1 MLQNERSL
9 EMTRQQHQT
18 EYVVRC
24 LFERVGDASFV
35 GHLDL
40 MHTFDRA
47 IRRAEMPILYT
58 QGYNPRPMMVFAL
71 PLGVGID
78 TLGDYVDIS
87 LSRVVDAE
95 EFMEKVNKNLPRGV
109 KLYGGIN
116 IDEPKNSLMSVVTTA
131 MYRIK
136 APGVQ
141 EPMLRLFEKD
151 EIKVEKKSKGKI
163 VETDIRPLLLSKAQK
178 MPEDKDVCELYV
190 CAGSVKNLRPDVLMS
205 ALCKYE
211 GYDEEAA
218 LNAEVTRLSLFGG
231 EYPKLL
237 DIKELL

>member
-9 EMTRQQHQT
+9 EMTKQKHQT

-47 IRRAEMPILYT
+47 IRRAEMPILYS

-78 TLGDYVDIS
+78 TLGDYVDVS
-87 LSRVVDAE
+87 LAHVVDAQ
-95 EFMEKVNKNLPRGV
+95 EFIDKVNPNLPKGV
-109 KLYGGIN
+109 RLYGGIN
-116 IDEPKNSLMSVVTTA
+116 IDEPKNSLMSVVSVA
-131 MYRIK
+131 MYRFEAPGIK
-136 APGVQ
+136 APL
-141 EPMLRLFEKD
+141 MHLFEMD
-151 EIKVEKKSKGKI
+151 TIEVQKKSKGKI
-163 VETDIRPLLLSKAQK
+163 VTTDIRPLLLSGAQN
-178 MPEDKDVCELYV
+178 PSASEDVVEIYC
-190 CAGSVKNLRPDVLMS
+190 CAGSSKNLRPDVLMN
-205 ALCKYE
+205 ALCVHE
-211 GYDEEAA
+211 GYDEDLAA
-218 LNAEVTRLSLFGG
+218 NASVTRLMLYGG
-231 EYPKLL
+231 EYPRLI

>member
-1 MLQNERSL
+1 
-9 EMTRQQHQT
+9 MTKQKHQT

-47 IRRAEMPILYT
+47 IRRAEMPILYS

-78 TLGDYVDIS
+78 TIGDYVDVS
-87 LSRVVDAE
+87 LANVVDAE
-95 EFMEKVNKNLPRGV
+95 EFMAKVNPNLPKGV

-131 MYRIK
+131 MYRFE
-136 APGVQ
+136 APGIQ
-141 EPMLRLFEKD
+141 KPIHALFEK
-151 EIKVEKKSKGKI
+151 ESIEVQKKSKGKI
-163 VETDIRPLLLSKAQK
+163 VTTDIRPLLLSPAQN
-178 MPEDKDVCELYV
+178 PPASEDVAELYV
-190 CAGSVKNLRPDVLMS
+190 CAGSSKNLRPDVLLN
-205 ALCKYE
+205 ALCVHE
-211 GYDEEAA
+211 GYDEELAA
-218 LNAEVTRLSLFGG
+218 NATVTRLMLYGG
-231 EYPKLL
+231 EYPRLR